1 MYESLKHN
9 SKDSIIRRPNGLKD
23 SEWNSLVVKVLQRLT
38 VNPEL
43 VFLQELAHVAK
54 KEKNEYLLDI
64 LGIEDTPYQN
74 WSHASYRFFRHFCP
88 ENLRNALSHSGL
100 PFATLEREEGDLK
113 KFVWTSSVTLRV
125 KNVEKIFAMHGIEID
140 DIVHISAI
148 GQSDIEYI
156 YIIVDGKKII
166 DYYEKGIS
174 KSFGDT
180 MYFLKKAIIANRKE
194 EPRNSIQKQRD

>member
-1 MYESLKHN
+1 MYDLKHN
-9 SKDSIIRRPNGLKD
+9 SKDSIIRRPSGLKG
-23 SEWNSLVVKVLQRLT
+23 SEWNQLIVKVLQRLA

-54 KEKNEYLLDI
+54 KDKNQYILDL
-64 LGIEDTPYQN
+64 LGIGDTPYQN

-100 PFATLEREEGDLK
+100 PFATLEREDGDYARLA
-113 KFVWTSSVTLRV
+113 WTSSVTFRV
-125 KNVEKIFAMHGIEID
+125 KSVEKIFAKHNIEID

-148 GQSDIEYI
+148 GQSDIENI
-156 YIIVDGKKII
+156 YIIVDGKNII
-166 DYYEKGIS
+166 EYYEKGVT

-180 MYFLKKAIIANRKE
+180 MYFLKKAIIANCKE
-194 EPRNSIQKQRD
+194 ETRNSIQKQRD